1 MRENLK
7 VMRRNQKGFS
17 LVELIIVIA
26 IMAILLGVLA
36 PQYVKYVEKSR
47 EAKDEETAEEL
58 IKVARVMATDEE
70 YAVKIQENDTITF
83 NASGVQTNNADIQ
96 NIMLPELLAG
106 WQSLRVKSK
115 EYKNKTYKIVFHLD
129 TATDSRMAIA
139 AGWN

>member
-1 MRENLK
+1 
-7 VMRRNQKGFS
+7 MRRNQKGFS

-70 YAVKIQENDTITF
+70 YAVKISENDTITF

-96 NIMLPELLAG
+96 NIMLPELMAG
-106 WQSLRVKSK
+106 WQSFRVKSK
-115 EYKNKTYKIVFHLD
+115 KYKNKTYQIVFHLD
-129 TATDSRMAIA
+129 TATDSRTAIA